1 MLKIKNK
8 FMDYNILAVNEV
20 ILKTIA
26 TLSGRNISAQLV
38 NNKAEALEAVKKLL
52 PDGAEIMTGS
62 SRTLEQIGLVEIL
75 QSGKHP
81 WRSFKDKIFAEKD
94 PAKQTRLRQESC
106 LAEYYLGSVHAVTEQ
121 GEIIIAS
128 YSGSQLPSCIFTS
141 NNVIWV
147 VGAQKIVPNFEEG
160 MKRLQEYVLPL
171 EDARMKSTGMPGS
184 KIGKLLIFKEEPLPF
199 RKIHLVFVNEALG
212 F

>member
-1 MLKIKNK
+1 
-8 FMDYNILAVNEV
+8 MDYNILAANEV
-20 ILKTIA
+20 IIKTIA
-26 TLSGRNISAQLV
+26 ALKERNISAQLV
-38 NNKAEALEAVKKLL
+38 NNKSEALEAVKKLL
-52 PDGAEIMTGS
+52 PDGAEIMTGG
-62 SRTLEQIGLVEIL
+62 SRTLEQIGFVEIL

-81 WRSFKDKIFAEKD
+81 WNSFKDKIFAEKD
-94 PAKQTRLRQESC
+94 PAKQGRLRQESC
-106 LAEYYLGSVHAVTEQ
+106 LAEYFLSSVHAVTEQ
-121 GEIIIAS
+121 GEIFIAS

-147 VGAQKIVPNFEEG
+147 VGTQKIVPNFEEG
-160 MKRLQEYVLPL
+160 MKRVQEYVLPL
-171 EDARMKSTGMPGS
+171 EDARMKSIGMPGS

>member
-1 MLKIKNK
+1 
-8 FMDYNILAVNEV
+8 MDYNILAANEV
-20 ILKTIA
+20 ILKTMA
-26 TLSGRNISAQLV
+26 VLKERNISAQFV
-38 NNKAEALEAVKKLL
+38 NNKSEALEAVKKLL

-75 QSGKHP
+75 QTGKHP
-81 WRSFKDKIFAEKD
+81 WQSFKDKIFAEKD

-121 GEIIIAS
+121 GEIFIAS

-147 VGAQKIVPNFEEG
+147 VGVQKIVPNFEEG
-160 MKRLQEYVLPL
+160 MKRVQEYVLPL
-171 EDARMKSTGMPGS
+171 EDARMKSIGMPGS

-199 RKIHLVFVNEALG
+199 RKINLIFVNEILG